1 MPALFH
7 AVLNAFQAFLNGI
20 QPNIKKADIIA
31 CFFRFFGGAFGAVP
45 GKRCFLRK
53 ADPFFHALPDFGN
66 GSFAACQGIAAHLR
80 RDLVPVNDGA
90 QIGTLIFQRTG

>member
-1 MPALFH
+1 MPTLFH

-53 ADPFFHALPDFGN
+53 ADPFSMHSRILATAALPPVRD
-66 GSFAACQGIAAHLR
+66 R
-80 RDLVPVNDGA
+80 RPSA
-90 QIGTLIFQRTG
+90 P